1 MKLNEMYPSK
11 YLKAAD
17 FAEDEVKT
25 LTVRNVEME
34 LMGQDNEQ
42 ETKPVLFFREKDVKP
57 FVCNRT
63 NGQIIGSL
71 YGDES
76 DEWIGKRVYLYVTD
90 VPSFGKM
97 QPGIRVKAKIP
108 PATAKPMT
116 KPAQPSD
123 EDLFEGAGDPPGTE
137 SMNLKAG
144 GVATR
149 QTA

>member
-11 YLKAAD
+11 YLKSAD
-17 FAEDEVKT
+17 FGEDEVKT

-42 ETKPVLFFREKDVKP
+42 ETKPVIFFREKDVKP

-63 NGQIIGSL
+63 NGQIIASL
-71 YGDES
+71 YTDDS
-76 DEWIGKRVYLYVTD
+76 DDWIGKRIYLYVTE

-108 PATAKPMT
+108 PPVAKPAPKAST
-116 KPAQPSD
+116 VEAQDVD
-123 EDLFEGAGDPPGTE
+123 ELFGDEPVA
-137 SMNLKAG
+137 SMNLKPG
-144 GVATR
+144 GVPIPSHQR
-149 QTA
+149 